1 MTVQF
6 VKMICEGMK
15 TMTNK
20 KTPSND
26 KISIVSRKFVIRT
39 VITIAVVIL
48 LYIASLFATDAD
60 PANLI
65 RGFAILWDMIFTDFL
80 PPDWSYF
87 STSFEYLVETWNIAL
102 LSTTFAAIVALP
114 LTFLASNNINKN
126 PRLYRVVRNALNFLR
141 TIPDLILAILVVAFL
156 GMGSVSGIIALTIFT
171 SGILAKMLSE
181 TTEGINQGPLD
192 AITASGGNLLQVIH
206 YGVMPQILP
215 YYASYTLYVLEMN
228 VKASVVLGFIGAGGI
243 GQLLNRNMSF
253 FRYDRL
259 MMILIVL
266 FVTISIIDFVSNRLR
281 GYLE

>member
-1 MTVQF
+1 MANNR
-6 VKMICEGMK
+6 G
-15 TMTNK
+15 
-20 KTPSND
+20 D
-26 KISIVSRKFVIRT
+26 KNEKIRIVSKKFVVRT
-39 VITIAVVIL
+39 IIALSVVIL
-48 LYIASLFATDAD
+48 LYIAALYRTNAD
-60 PANLI
+60 PI
-65 RGFAILWDMIFTDFL
+65 RLVRGLGIIWDMVFTDLL

-126 PRLYRVVRNALNFLR
+126 PHFYRFVRSLLNFLR
-141 TIPDLILAILVVAFL
+141 TIPDIILAILVVAFI
-156 GMGSVSGIIALTIFT
+156 GMGSVSGIVALTIFT

-181 TTEGINQGPLD
+181 TTEGISQGPLD
-192 AITASGGNLLQVIH
+192 AVKASGGNKLQIIR
-206 YGVMPQILP
+206 YGVLPQILP

-243 GQLLNRNMSF
+243 GQLLNRNMKF

-259 MMILIVL
+259 SMILIVL
-266 FVTISIIDFVSNRLR
+266 FVTITLIDFVSNRVR

>member
-1 MTVQF
+1 MSN
-6 VKMICEGMK
+6 K
-15 TMTNK
+15 TAA
-20 KTPSND
+20 SEE
-26 KISIVSRKFVIRT
+26 KIHIVSRTFVIRMVLIVAVVLLLYLASLYVT
-39 VITIAVVIL
+39 GADPVRLIQGITI
-48 LYIASLFATDAD
+48 
-60 PANLI
+60 
-65 RGFAILWDMIFTDFL
+65 LWEMIFTDFL

-87 STSFEYLVETWNIAL
+87 STSFKYLVETWNIAL
-102 LSTTFAAIVALP
+102 LSTTFAAIIALG

-126 PRLYRVVRNALNFLR
+126 PRFYSLVRAGLNFLR

-156 GMGSVSGIIALTIFT
+156 GMGSISGIIALTIFS

-192 AITASGGNLLQVIH
+192 AMMASGGNKLQIIR

-215 YYASYTLYVLEMN
+215 YYVSYTLYVLEMN
-228 VKASVVLGFIGAGGI
+228 VKSSVVLGFIGAGGI

-259 MMILIVL
+259 AMILIVL
-266 FVTISIIDFVSNRLR
+266 FAAITIIDYISNRLR

>member
-1 MTVQF
+1 M
-6 VKMICEGMK
+6 MNK
-15 TMTNK
+15 TTA
-20 KTPSND
+20 TQE
-26 KISIVSRKFVIRT
+26 KIPIVSRQFVTRT
-39 VITIAVVIL
+39 ILTIVVVIL
-48 LYIASLFATDAD
+48 LYIASLYATGAD
-60 PANLI
+60 PVRLI
-65 RGFAILWDMIFTDFL
+65 QGVNILWDMILVDFL

-102 LSTTFAAIVALP
+102 LSTTFSTIIALP
-114 LTFLASNNINKN
+114 LTFLASNNVNKN
-126 PRLYRVVRNALNFLR
+126 PRLYRLVRNGLNFLR

-156 GMGSVSGIIALTIFT
+156 GMGSISGIIALTIFT

-181 TTEGINQGPLD
+181 TTEGIDQGPLD
-192 AITASGGNLLQVIH
+192 AIMASGGNLLQIIQ

-228 VKASVVLGFIGAGGI
+228 VKSSVVLGFIGAGGI

-266 FVTISIIDFVSNRLR
+266 FITITIIDFVSNRLR